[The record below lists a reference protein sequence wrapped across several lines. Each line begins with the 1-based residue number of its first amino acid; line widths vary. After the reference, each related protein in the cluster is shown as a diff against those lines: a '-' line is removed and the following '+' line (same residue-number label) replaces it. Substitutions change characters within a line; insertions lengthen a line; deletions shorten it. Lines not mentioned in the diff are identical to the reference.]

1 MQGEQRLTAMAR
13 RAVAL
18 ALDQVKAH
26 ARALLILRL
35 AYLLELADV
44 ILSDLDSVERLKRAA
59 ALGGLLDALEF
70 DLYFEWLLTYWEVG
84 ARRSGPRTALARAMG
99 AFFEEF
105 NRLADSAEREGRRE
119 VAEFY
124 RLCAQAAFAT
134 GRAVEIYHELA
145 NRAAAM
151 STRIDTYVKWDS
163 EGYRM
168 LADSEWYRQARREIL
183 GAALAGAP
191 PEAVREAL
199 RRRAAELVQHA
210 LEPWTLWPEEIEIAR
225 RRFKML
231 PRGAFNPFL
240 KTDAEAA
247 KLLEELRELNLLERL
262 REITERAKGIA
273 EEMKRRLLRPRG

>member
-1 MQGEQRLTAMAR
+1 LTAPALAR
-13 RAVAL
+13 RAVHL

-26 ARALLILRL
+26 ARALLVLRL
-35 AYLLELADV
+35 AYLLELADL

-70 DLYFEWLLTYWEVG
+70 DLHFEWLLTYWEVEPH
-84 ARRSGPRTALARAMG
+84 RSGPRTALAGAMG
-99 AFFEEF
+99 ALFEEF

-119 VAEFY
+119 EAEFH
-124 RLCAQAAFAT
+124 RLFAQAAFVT
-134 GRAVEIYHELA
+134 GRAIEIYHELA
-145 NRAAAM
+145 ESVRRTGFIHA
-151 STRIDTYVKWDS
+151 SSWVEWDA

-168 LADSEWYRQARREIL
+168 LADTEWYRQARREIL

-191 PEAVREAL
+191 LESVRKAL
-199 RRRAAELVQHA
+199 ERRAAELVQHA
-210 LEPWTLWPEEIEIAR
+210 LKPWVLWPEEIEIAR

-231 PRGAFNPFL
+231 PKTAFNPFL

-262 REITERAKGIA
+262 REVVEKAKGIA
-273 EEMKRRLLRPRG
+273 EELNRRRARSGG